1 MLRLTLIA
9 VIAASL
15 LVGAIAL
22 QDHHQSRRTA
32 IHVLLQEIGADVDSS
47 ARALTASATAVRDT
61 ADIAS
66 ARAAYEQLRRAY
78 KRLEPFAEYVDAEFV
93 TQWVNGAPLPRIDAK
108 SQFVDILNP
117 SGFQVID
124 ELLHQEAT
132 QVFDSASRIR
142 THVTTL
148 ENDLRELTKEV
159 QRAALTDRMLIEIA
173 RIAVMRVTAMGITG
187 FDRPASDVDLSENA
201 ITLRVV
207 SSIVAVFAEQCNERN
222 IRAASE
228 AAGLAQRGIR
238 LFTEATHRDL
248 DRADLIRDILDPLFG
263 NLVDIQIALGIELAS
278 EVSPIPASI
287 NPSSRS
293 MFTSSTLDPLVGTG
307 LPKSL
312 YTQETIDLGRALFF
326 DPILSVDNDRACSS
340 CHDPGKAFT
349 DGQTKSLARGK
360 SVSIDRNA
368 PTLLNAVYARRF
380 FTDLRAARLDDV
392 IEHVITNEREFG
404 SSVPMVLERLRQSAE
419 YRQLFTRAFPR
430 DGDDAVNQANIGRSI
445 AAYLASLVRWNSIV
459 DRYLRGERVTL
470 SADVRRGF
478 NLFMGNAA
486 CATCHFPPTFA
497 GYVPPLFLSSESEI
511 LAVPSAPD
519 TALATLDADVG
530 RAGGI
535 LREHVAIYRNSF
547 KTPTIRNVALTAPY
561 MHNGVYPTL
570 QDVLKFYDLGGGSGI
585 GIDHPYQTLAADRL
599 EFSTRDYDDLI
610 AFMRALTDTVGT
622 TYRPQRLPRIDNPA
636 LENRVIGGT
645 Y

>member
-1 MLRLTLIA
+1 
-9 VIAASL
+9 
-15 LVGAIAL
+15 
-22 QDHHQSRRTA
+22 
-32 IHVLLQEIGADVDSS
+32 
-47 ARALTASATAVRDT
+47 
-61 ADIAS
+61 
-66 ARAAYEQLRRAY
+66 
-78 KRLEPFAEYVDAEFV
+78 
-93 TQWVNGAPLPRIDAK
+93 
-108 SQFVDILNP
+108 
-117 SGFQVID
+117 
-124 ELLHQEAT
+124 
-132 QVFDSASRIR
+132 
-142 THVTTL
+142 
-148 ENDLRELTKEV
+148 
-159 QRAALTDRMLIEIA
+159 
-173 RIAVMRVTAMGITG
+173 
-187 FDRPASDVDLSENA
+187 
-201 ITLRVV
+201 
-207 SSIVAVFAEQCNERN
+207 
-222 IRAASE
+222 
-228 AAGLAQRGIR
+228 
-238 LFTEATHRDL
+238 
-248 DRADLIRDILDPLFG
+248 
-263 NLVDIQIALGIELAS
+263 
-278 EVSPIPASI
+278 
-287 NPSSRS
+287 
-293 MFTSSTLDPLVGTG
+293 
-307 LPKSL
+307 
-312 YTQETIDLGRALFF
+312 
-326 DPILSVDNDRACSS
+326 
-340 CHDPGKAFT
+340 
-349 DGQTKSLARGK
+349 
-360 SVSIDRNA
+360 
-368 PTLLNAVYARRF
+368 
-380 FTDLRAARLDDV
+380 
-392 IEHVITNEREFG
+392 
-404 SSVPMVLERLRQSAE
+404 MVLERLRHSTE

-622 TYRPQRLPRIDNPA
+622 TYRPRRLPRIDNPA